1 MTNSSP
7 SDKGKEFWGPVS
19 EINSKKVSPS
29 KWTLDWGTGAS
40 VELTGQ
46 GRDMGNTIG
55 NIPKAVENGAK
66 EEAVRGQLNL
76 KT

>member
-1 MTNSSP
+1 MNVRQRHEAWV
-7 SDKGKEFWGPVS
+7 G
-19 EINSKKVSPS
+19 
-29 KWTLDWGTGAS
+29 
-40 VELTGQ
+40 LTGQ
-46 GRDMGNTIG
+46 GREMGNTIG